1 MNDTAPFSWPEG
13 RAVAVSLSFDDAR
26 PSQIDTLL
34 PLLNKYGVKA
44 TFYVTPQNLPPR
56 ISEWRELVAAGHEV
70 GNHTVSHP
78 CSINFKFCRANGLEE
93 YSLDRMESEILDCN
107 RQIETLL
114 GVTPQTFAYPCG
126 QTFVGRG
133 TATRSYVPLIAR
145 HFIAGRGFM
154 GEWHNA
160 PDVCDL
166 AQLSGRD
173 LDQKSFAVLREW
185 IDTAREENGWLVL
198 AGHDAGE
205 EDVRQVTRLDTL
217 RALFDYVR
225 NPANGVWL
233 DTVAAIARYV
243 RDRQPFAKGNGED
256 EH

>member
-1 MNDTAPFSWPEG
+1 MNDKARFYWPEN

-34 PLLNKYGVKA
+34 PLLNEYGVKA
-44 TFYVTPQNLPPR
+44 TFYVTPRNLPQR
-56 ISEWRELVAAGHEV
+56 IAGWRELVAAGHEV

-78 CSINFKFCRANGLEE
+78 CSINFAFCRANGLED
-93 YSLDRMESEILDCN
+93 YSLDRMEGEILECN
-107 RQIETLL
+107 RQVEMLL

-154 GEWHNA
+154 GEWHNVPA
-160 PDVCDL
+160 VCDL
-166 AQLSGRD
+166 AQLIGRD
-173 LDQKSFAVLREW
+173 LDQKPFAVLREW
-185 IDTAREENGWLVL
+185 IDAAREENGWLIF

-205 EDVRQVTRLDTL
+205 GDLRQVTRLDTL
-217 RALFDYVR
+217 RALCGYARD
-225 NPANGVWL
+225 PDNGVWL
-233 DTVAAIARYV
+233 DAVAPIARYV
-243 RDRQPFAKGNGED
+243 RDRQLFGKEDRED
-256 EH
+256 ER